1 MSINIKMV
9 DDLNQMFLE
18 RHNRLIKSAK
28 CKKCGDTRWKP
39 QKDEY
44 GNYKTNTVGI
54 ILEMPCNCL
63 IEEQNVKRLKKSG
76 LLERVKANT
85 FAKYVPKNDK
95 QKEIKKKVI
104 QFTKDFKD
112 NWLVLSGMTGT
123 GKTHLA
129 VAAWNEIQ
137 KVNAEKGI
145 VKGIRAEMIVYNDLI
160 AKIALGK
167 RFDEDES
174 SFEVIE
180 RYKHVSILL
189 IDDLFRDNVHK
200 ESVEWMYQILNYRYD
215 NKLPTI
221 ITTNNNILEIESIN
235 APIHGRMFERTQHGI
250 YWVHFEKDKTTN
262 YRLFPNEQVSVENKS
277 ADRRPF

>member
-1 MSINIKMV
+1 MNPNYESV
-9 DDLNQMFLE
+9 ELLNEMYLE
-18 RHNRLIKSAK
+18 RLNRLMQTSS
-28 CKKCGDTRWKP
+28 CKKCGDTKWKP
-39 QKDEY
+39 QKDRY
-44 GNYKTNTVGI
+44 GNYKTNTVGM

-63 IEEQNVKRLKKSG
+63 IEKQNIKMLKRAG

-95 QKEIKKKVI
+95 QKEAKKKVI

-112 NWLVLSGMTGT
+112 NWLVLTGMTGA

-167 RFDEDES
+167 RFDEEES

-189 IDDLFRDNVHK
+189 IDDLFRDNVNK
-200 ESVEWMYQILNYRYD
+200 EPVEWIFQILNYRYD

-221 ITTNNNILEIESIN
+221 ITTNHDYFELERIN
-235 APIHGRMFERTQHGI
+235 ETIHGRMFERTQHRI
-250 YWVHFEKDKTTN
+250 YWVHFEKDKKTN
-262 YRLFPNEQVSVENKS
+262 HRLISNKQI
-277 ADRRPF
+277 DFKNRRPF

>member
-28 CKKCGDTRWKP
+28 CKKCGDTGWKI
-39 QKDEY
+39 QTDSY
-44 GNYKTNTVGI
+44 GNYKTNAVGML
-54 ILEMPCNCL
+54 LEMPCNCL
-63 IEEQNVKRLKKSG
+63 IEEQNIKMLKRAG
-76 LLERVKANT
+76 LLERVKENT

-112 NWLVLSGMTGT
+112 NWLILSGMTGA

-129 VAAWNEIQ
+129 VSAWNEIQ
-137 KVNAEKGI
+137 KVNAEKGL

-221 ITTNNNILEIESIN
+221 ITTNSSVMEIGSIN
-235 APIHGRMFERTQHGI
+235 APIQGRIFERTQNGI
-250 YWVHFEKDKTTN
+250 YWLHFEEEKN
-262 YRLFPNEQVSVENKS
+262 ANHRLFPNDQMSIKNK
-277 ADRRPF
+277 

>member
-9 DDLNQMFLE
+9 DDFNQMFLE

-28 CKKCGDTRWKP
+28 CKKCGDTGWKI
-39 QKDEY
+39 QTDYY
-44 GNYKTNTVGI
+44 GNYKTNAAGML
-54 ILEMPCNCL
+54 LEMPCKCL
-63 IEEQNVKRLKKSG
+63 REEQNVKMLKRAG
-76 LLERVKANT
+76 LLERVKENT
-85 FAKYVPKNDK
+85 FAKYVPKNDH
-95 QKEIKKKVI
+95 QKEVKKKVI

-112 NWLVLSGMTGT
+112 NWLILSGMTGA

-129 VAAWNEIQ
+129 VACWNEIQ

-189 IDDLFRDNVHK
+189 IDDLFRDNVNK
-200 ESVEWMYQILNYRYD
+200 ESVEWIFQILNYRYD

-221 ITTNNNILEIESIN
+221 ITTNHNVMKIGSIN
-235 APIHGRMFERTQHGI
+235 APIQGRMFERALNGL
-250 YWVHFEKDKTTN
+250 YWIHFEEEKNTN
-262 YRLFPNEQVSVENKS
+262 YRLFPNNQMSIENK
-277 ADRRPF
+277 

>member
-1 MSINIKMV
+1 MGSNFKMA
-9 DDLNQMFLE
+9 DELNKMYLE
-18 RHNRLIKSAK
+18 RLNRLIQTSN
-28 CKKCGDTRWKP
+28 CKKCGDTGWKI
-39 QKDEY
+39 QTDSY
-44 GNYKTNTVGI
+44 GNYKTNAVGML
-54 ILEMPCNCL
+54 LEMPCNCL
-63 IEEQNVKRLKKSG
+63 IEEQNIKMLKRSG
-76 LLERVKANT
+76 LIERVKENT

-95 QKEIKKKVI
+95 QKEAKKKAI

-112 NWLVLSGMTGT
+112 NWLVLTGMTGT

-174 SFEVIE
+174 FFEVIE

-200 ESVEWMYQILNYRYD
+200 ESVEWMFQILNYRYD

-221 ITTNNNILEIESIN
+221 ITTNHNYIELEHIN
-235 APIHGRMFERTQHGI
+235 EPIHGRIFERTQNGM
-250 YWVHFEKDKTTN
+250 YWLHFEEEKN
-262 YRLFPNEQVSVENKS
+262 ANHRLFPNDQMSIKNK
-277 ADRRPF
+277 